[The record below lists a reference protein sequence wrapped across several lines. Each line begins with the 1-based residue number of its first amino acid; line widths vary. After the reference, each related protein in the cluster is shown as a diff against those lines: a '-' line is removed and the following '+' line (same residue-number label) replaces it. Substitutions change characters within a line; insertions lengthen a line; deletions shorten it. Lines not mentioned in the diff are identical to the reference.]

1 MKKTMAVFC
10 TAAITLIAC
19 NSATN
24 SNSTTSDSTNTA
36 AVTNIKTSSTDEKWV
51 PVDSAT
57 EMKAWM
63 DYSTPGESHKALA
76 KSDGSWNGEVT
87 MWHSADGAPMS
98 SKATITNKMILGG
111 RYQQSSFS
119 GNFMGM
125 PFEGIGTLGYDNYLK
140 KFVSTCVDN
149 MGTGIMK
156 MEGTWEEGSKS
167 MTLTGSSVN
176 HANGKECKMREVYKV
191 VDANTEIMEMYG
203 PDSKTG
209 KEYKTMEI
217 KFTRKK

>member
-1 MKKTMAVFC
+1 MAVFC

-19 NSATN
+19 NSSTN
-24 SNSTTSDSTNTA
+24 SNTTTSDSSAPAAATA
-36 AVTNIKTSSTDEKWV
+36 TKPPATEEKWE

-57 EMKAWM
+57 EMKAWQE
-63 DYSTPGESHKALA
+63 YATPGASHEALA
-76 KSDGSWNGEVT
+76 KSNGSWNGEVT

-111 RYQQSSFS
+111 RYQQSNFS

-125 PFEGIGTLGYDNYLK
+125 PFEGMSIVGYDNYLK
-140 KFVSTCVDN
+140 KFISTWVDN

-156 MEGTWEEGSKS
+156 MEGPWDESSKS
-167 MTLTGSSVN
+167 MTLTGSSIN
-176 HANGKECKMREVYKV
+176 PANGKECKMREVYKI
-191 VDANTEIMEMYG
+191 VDAKTEIMEMYG

-209 KEYKTMEI
+209 KEYKMMEI
-217 KFTRKK
+217 KFTRK